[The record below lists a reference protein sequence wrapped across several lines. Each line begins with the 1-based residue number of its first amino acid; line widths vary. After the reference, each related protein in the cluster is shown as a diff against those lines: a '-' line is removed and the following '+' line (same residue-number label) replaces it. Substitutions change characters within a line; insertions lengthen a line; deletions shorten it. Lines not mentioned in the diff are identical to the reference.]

1 MDQRSLILQNIPSYH
16 QGDHD
21 GMCVY
26 YSAAMLLVTLF
37 PELQTDLGEGTRR
50 RRVGFVTTDPIIGGL
65 AVRLGE
71 DPEKTLAD
79 WHWRGKRL
87 KEVYRVLNRI
97 AVERSGRKEY
107 RALFQYF
114 GRGTQWNA
122 NENRIRASIEAGLP
136 VMLGWT
142 TRDLGRH
149 CVLVFGYTDGSKGGS
164 WFHTRDPGGGEDVF
178 WETLEKVSEGSA
190 ELIVPDPG
198 LWQDMRPD
206 ALSFATNPEGR
217 IVDRR
222 LFRWWP
228 DGSPERVQG
237 WRDVRTLFD
246 EARGV

>member
-1 MDQRSLILQNIPSYH
+1 MDQKSFILQNIPFYR

-37 PELQTDLGEGTRR
+37 PELHTELGEGTRR
-50 RRVGFVTTDPIIGGL
+50 RRVGFVTTDPILGGI
-65 AVRLGE
+65 AAFRHE
-71 DPEKTLAD
+71 NPERTLAD
-79 WHWRGKRL
+79 WHWRGKQL
-87 KEVYRVLNRI
+87 KAVFRVLNRI

-114 GRGTQWNA
+114 GKGTQWNA
-122 NENRIRASIEAGLP
+122 NEQRIRTSIEAGLP

-178 WETLEKVSEGSA
+178 WETLEKVSEGSP
-190 ELIVPDPG
+190 ELIVPDPAIW
-198 LWQDMRPD
+198 LDMRPD
-206 ALSFATNPEGR
+206 ALCFATKPAGN
-217 IVDRR
+217 IVDRH
-222 LFRWWP
+222 LVRWWP
-228 DGSPERVQG
+228 DAEKVPG
-237 WRDVRTLFD
+237 WRDVRELF
-246 EARGV
+246 EATRRT